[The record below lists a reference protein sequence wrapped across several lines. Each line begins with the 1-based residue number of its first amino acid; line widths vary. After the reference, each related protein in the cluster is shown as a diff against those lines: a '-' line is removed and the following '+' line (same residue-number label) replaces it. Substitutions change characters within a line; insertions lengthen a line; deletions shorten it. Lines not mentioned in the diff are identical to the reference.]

1 MKIRKNIELLENWAH
16 DNDMESATNYLNKV
30 VSIADFLSTSKNYL
44 LQVIYFYVLE
54 RMDSTTLLREYY
66 RILC

>member
-44 LQVIYFYVLE
+44 LQVIYFYALE
-54 RMDSTTLLREYY
+54 RMDSTKL
-66 RILC
+66 

>member
-54 RMDSTTLLREYY
+54 KMDSTTLLREYY
-66 RILC
+66 RISC

>member
-54 RMDSTTLLREYY
+54 RMDSTKL
-66 RILC
+66 

>member
-44 LQVIYFYVLE
+44 LQVIYFYELK
-54 RMDSTTLLREYY
+54 RMDSTKL
-66 RILC
+66 

>member
-30 VSIADFLSTSKNYL
+30 VSIADYLSTSKNYL
-44 LQVIYFYVLE
+44 LQVIYFYELK
-54 RMDSTTLLREYY
+54 RMDSTKL
-66 RILC
+66 